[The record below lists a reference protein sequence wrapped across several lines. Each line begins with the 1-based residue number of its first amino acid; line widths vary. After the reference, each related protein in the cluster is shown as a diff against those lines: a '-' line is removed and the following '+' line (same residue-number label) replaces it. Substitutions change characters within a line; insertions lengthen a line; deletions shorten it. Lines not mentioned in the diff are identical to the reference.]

1 MAIIQSQLPT
11 TGNRTLIPFTR
22 LDPAELFAAHKA
34 RVLADGGEILNETSL
49 LQEITDIV
57 AAGLWQY
64 AVSLASPEWGIKRDT
79 QGYVT
84 KMYGLAGTPDY
95 IEMLVAGQYARR
107 CELDMTTTPPSIRVQ
122 VNLGAAYL
130 RTETPVRQQKIADRP
145 YIISAMMADKESAD
159 NRGVVMALNPV
170 SGNTNPIAYLW
181 CIRNSAGR
189 AESGTYYLSGKYPDT
204 GGDTVTAPAAAGY
217 VSLLPSACLVEPTSG
232 RGKNYSKGV
241 LASTSNVTASGKIP
255 DMTGVD
261 VHIHIGTRFT
271 SGYSATGQDTDG
283 MVGRI
288 RCFGYATEEQAK
300 AISQRT

>member
-1 MAIIQSQLPT
+1 MAIIQSQIPT

-22 LDPAELFAAHKA
+22 LDPAQLFAAHKA

-57 AAGLWQY
+57 NAGLWQY
-64 AVSLASPEWGIKRDT
+64 AVSLASPEWGIKRDSS
-79 QGYVT
+79 GYVT

-107 CELDMTTTPPSIRVQ
+107 CELDTTTTPPSIRVQ
-122 VNLGAAYL
+122 INLGAAYL
-130 RTETPVRQQKIADRP
+130 RTQTPVRQQKIVGKP
-145 YIISAMMADKESAD
+145 YIISALLADKESAD
-159 NRGVVMALNPV
+159 NRGVVMALNPTG
-170 SGNTNPIAYLW
+170 SNTNPITYLW

-217 VSLLPSACLVEPTSG
+217 VSFLSSACFVEPAAG

-241 LASTSNVTASGKIP
+241 LASTSAVTASGKIP

-261 VHIHIGTRFT
+261 VHIYIGTRYT
-271 SGYSATGQDTDG
+271 AGYNATAADTDG

>member
-1 MAIIQSQLPT
+1 MAIIQSQIPT
-11 TGNRTLIPFTR
+11 TGNRTLLPYTR

-49 LQEITDIV
+49 MQEITDIV

-64 AVSLASPEWGIKRDT
+64 AVSLASPEWGIKRDS

-95 IEMLVAGQYARR
+95 LEFIVAGQYARR
-107 CELDMTTTPPSIRVQ
+107 CMLDTTTTPPSIRVQ

-130 RTETPVRQQKIADRP
+130 RTETPVRQQKIVGKP
-145 YIISAMMADKESAD
+145 YIISAILADKESAD
-159 NRGVVMALNPV
+159 NMGVVMAFNPV
-170 SGNTNPIAYLW
+170 SGNTNPIVYEW

-189 AESGTYYLSGKYPDT
+189 AESSSYYLSGKYPDT
-204 GGDTVTAPAAAGY
+204 GKDNVKALSDGY
-217 VSLLPSACLVEPTSG
+217 VSMRPSACLVEPAAG
-232 RGKNYSKGV
+232 RGKNFSNGLLV
-241 LASTSNVTASGKIP
+241 STSDVTASGEIP

-261 VHIHIGTRFT
+261 VHIYIGSRYTAN
-271 SGYSATGQDTDG
+271 YSATGADTDG

>member
-1 MAIIQSQLPT
+1 MAIIQSQIPT

-57 AAGLWQY
+57 NAGLWQY
-64 AVSLASPEWGIKRDT
+64 AVSLASPEWGIKRDSS
-79 QGYVT
+79 GYVT

-95 IEMLVAGQYARR
+95 LEFIVAGQYARR
-107 CELDMTTTPPSIRVQ
+107 CMLDTTTTPPSIRVQ

-130 RTETPVRQQKIADRP
+130 RTETPVRQQKIVGKP
-145 YIISAMMADKESAD
+145 YIISAILADKESAD
-159 NRGVVMALNPV
+159 NMGVVMAFNPV
-170 SGNTNPIAYLW
+170 SGNTNPIVYEW

-189 AESGTYYLSGKYPDT
+189 AESSSYYLAGKYPDT
-204 GGDTVTAPAAAGY
+204 GTDNVKALSEGYFPMRPTAFFVEPAA
-217 VSLLPSACLVEPTSG
+217 G
-232 RGKNYSKGV
+232 RGKNYSNGQIV
-241 LASTSNVTASGKIP
+241 STSDVTASGVIP
-255 DMTGVD
+255 DMTGID
-261 VHIHIGTRFT
+261 VNIYIGTRYPSDYT
-271 SGYSATGQDTDG
+271 ATAANTDG

>member
-1 MAIIQSQLPT
+1 MAIFQSQLPT

-49 LQEITDIV
+49 MQEITDIV

-64 AVSLASPEWGIKRDT
+64 AVSLASPEWGIKRDAE
-79 QGYVT
+79 GYVT

-107 CELDMTTTPPSIRVQ
+107 CMLDTTTTPPSIRVQ

-130 RTETPVRQQKIADRP
+130 RTETPVRQQKIAGRP
-145 YIISAMMADKESAD
+145 YIVAAILADKQSAD
-159 NRGVVMALNPV
+159 NMGVVMAFNPV
-170 SGNTNPIAYLW
+170 SGNTNPIVYEW
-181 CIRNSAGR
+181 CIRNAAGR
-189 AESGTYYLSGKYPDT
+189 AESSSYYLAGKYPDT
-204 GGDTVTAPAAAGY
+204 GTDNVKALSSGY
-217 VSLLPSACLVEPTSG
+217 VSMGPSALFVEPAAG
-232 RGKNYSKGV
+232 RGKNYSNGQLV
-241 LASTSNVTASGKIP
+241 STSDVTASGVIP
-255 DMTGVD
+255 DMTGID
-261 VHIHIGTRFT
+261 VNIYIGTRYPSDYT
-271 SGYSATGQDTDG
+271 ATAANTDG

-300 AISQRT
+300 AISQRS

>member
-1 MAIIQSQLPT
+1 MAIIQSQNPT

-57 AAGLWQY
+57 NAGLWQY
-64 AVSLASPEWGIKRDT
+64 AVSLASPEWGIKRDGS
-79 QGYVT
+79 GYVT

-130 RTETPVRQQKIADRP
+130 RTQTPVRQQKIANRP
-145 YIISAMMADKESAD
+145 YIISAMLADTESAD

-170 SGNTNPIAYLW
+170 SGNTNPITYLW
-181 CIRNSAGR
+181 CIRNTAGR

-204 GGDTVTAPAAAGY
+204 GGDTVTALAAAGY
-217 VSLLPSACLVEPTSG
+217 VSLLPSACLVEPASG
-232 RGKNYSKGV
+232 RGKNYSKGS
-241 LASTSNVTASGKIP
+241 LISTSAVTASGKIP

-261 VHIHIGTRFT
+261 VHIHIGSRYT
-271 SGYSATGQDTDG
+271 SNYSATGADTDG
-283 MVGRI
+283 KVGRI

-300 AISQRT
+300 AISKRL